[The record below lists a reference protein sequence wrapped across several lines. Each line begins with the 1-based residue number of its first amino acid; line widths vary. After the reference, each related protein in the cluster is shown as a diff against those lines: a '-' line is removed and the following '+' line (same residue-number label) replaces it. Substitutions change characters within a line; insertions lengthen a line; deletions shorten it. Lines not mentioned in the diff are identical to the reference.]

1 MSRGFRLLMH
11 HGMAVVAVALAL
23 VLTWL
28 LQPLIAPLV
37 VPLFFA
43 AVLVS
48 ARFAGR
54 DPGLVAVLLS
64 AVTMDYFLVS
74 PAFAL
79 KANDPKEYFRLGL
92 FALVSV
98 LIIGL
103 TELLRKSEERYR
115 SIVETSSDGVWIIDP
130 AGRIRYANRRLAS
143 LVGDTVEG
151 LVGRAWF
158 DLVPDEELPAAQHL
172 AEWKQGVSACLEF
185 RLRRR
190 DRSKLWVQNRV
201 DPMFDERGQF
211 VGAVGT
217 VTDISERRYA
227 QAERQANEERF
238 RMAFNQASVGMSHAT
253 LKDGRILTVNERFAQ
268 ITGYGA
274 RELTGM
280 TELDLTHPGDRE
292 AEGGLFRRLVAGN
305 IPCYSHEKRYVRK
318 DGAVI
323 PVRLT
328 MSLVR
333 DAEGRPWHTVGV
345 IEEIT
350 DRPRATRSR
359 GSAAERG
366 EGADGE

>member
-1 MSRGFRLLMH
+1 MSRGSRLLLR
-11 HGMAVVAVALAL
+11 HGTAAVAVALAL

-48 ARFAGR
+48 ARYAGR
-54 DPGLVAVLLS
+54 APGLLAILLS
-64 AVTMDYFLVS
+64 AVTMDYFLVP

-92 FALVSV
+92 FVLVSG

-103 TELLRKSEERYR
+103 TEVLRKSEERYR

-130 AGRIRYANRRLAS
+130 AGRMRYANRRLAI
-143 LVGDTVEG
+143 LVGDTVDG
-151 LVGRAWF
+151 LIGRAWF
-158 DLVPDEELPAAQHL
+158 DLVPDEDLPAAQHL
-172 AEWKQGVSACLEF
+172 AEWKQGVSECLEF
-185 RLRRR
+185 RVRRR

-227 QAERQANEERF
+227 QAERRASEERF

-253 LKDGRILTVNERFAQ
+253 VRDGRILAVNERFAQ
-268 ITGYGA
+268 ITGYGP
-274 RELTGM
+274 RELTGV
-280 TELDLTHPGDRE
+280 TELDLTHPEDRE
-292 AEGGLFRRLVAGN
+292 AEGELFRRLVAGD
-305 IPCYSHEKRYVRK
+305 IPCYSREKRYLRK

-333 DAEGRPWHTVGV
+333 DADGRPCHTVGV

-350 DRPRATRSR
+350 DHTGAT
-359 GSAAERG
+359 G
-366 EGADGE
+366 